1 MISHFGQ
8 KMPNQSPDLV
18 QRLECTPERKQKLIK
33 NSPKHDREHYK
44 SAETKAKYVMKN
56 EVSSFETFQ
65 MEDYCSEENEEF
77 ECVKIH
83 SGTQCARM
91 DLNKRS
97 YRSQ

>member
-1 MISHFGQ
+1 MHTWKKTKAYKKFTQTRQG
-8 KMPNQSPDLV
+8 
-18 QRLECTPERKQKLIK
+18 
-33 NSPKHDREHYK
+33 REHYK

-83 SGTQCARM
+83 SGK
-91 DLNKRS
+91 LYS
-97 YRSQ
+97 I